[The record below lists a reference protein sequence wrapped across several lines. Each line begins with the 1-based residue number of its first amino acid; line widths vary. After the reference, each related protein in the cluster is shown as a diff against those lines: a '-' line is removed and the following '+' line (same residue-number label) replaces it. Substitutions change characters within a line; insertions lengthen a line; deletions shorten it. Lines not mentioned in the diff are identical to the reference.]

1 MAKDK
6 AIMFRVTDADKQEIE
21 DQAQKLGLSLSSYF
35 LMLHKKNTN
44 KGGNTMRNLNTI
56 TSIPDTKGW
65 HKMIEIPV
73 VKGAT
78 TKDMADLLR
87 QDFTFNDAFMEILE
101 QNEEAVEDWL
111 NRNIKEGWVTLENGN
126 LIVWVEYF

>member
-44 KGGNTMRNLNTI
+44 KGGNTMRNLNTHFI
-56 TSIPDTKGW
+56 LLFLNFFTINDFFCYN
-65 HKMIEIPV
+65 
-73 VKGAT
+73 
-78 TKDMADLLR
+78 KDALICER
-87 QDFTFNDAFMEILE
+87 GNH
-101 QNEEAVEDWL
+101 NEEDDFWSKIQDA
-111 NRNIKEGWVTLENGN
+111 KK
-126 LIVWVEYF
+126 